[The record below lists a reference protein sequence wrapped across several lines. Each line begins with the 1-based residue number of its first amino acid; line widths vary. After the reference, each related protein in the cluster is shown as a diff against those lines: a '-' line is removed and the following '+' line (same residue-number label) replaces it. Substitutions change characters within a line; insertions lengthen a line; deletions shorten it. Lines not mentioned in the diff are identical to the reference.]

1 MKKFKLVALVGA
13 AVMATM
19 MFAGCSKEVR
29 CELCGQTKD
38 GDTYEIDG
46 QDVDLCDDC
55 HELYEGLSSLSGL
68 VK

>member
-19 MFAGCSKEVR
+19 MFAGCSKEVT
-29 CELCGQTKD
+29 CAACGQTKD

-46 QDVDLCDDC
+46 KDVDLCDDC
-55 HELYEGLSSLSGL
+55 HALYEAASSLLGN
-68 VK
+68 